1 MTNSADSLSPLVQQA
16 MAASQAGDTTHALGL
31 LQQAAAEEPGSGIPH
46 FLMGSEYASIGQ
58 FEQAELAF
66 SNAVLL
72 SPQLPVARYQLGLLQ
87 YSSGRAPAALVTW
100 QPLLSL
106 GETSPMPHWVR
117 GFAALAQ
124 DQFDTAKGHF
134 ETGVRLNT
142 ENPPM
147 SSDILKII
155 AQIEAVQRSNAEQ
168 AEGTSNPP
176 QTEEAEAS
184 AHFLLSSYGRQ
195 GTVH

>member
-1 MTNSADSLSPLVQQA
+1 MNNTADSLPPLVQQA
-16 MAASQAGDTTHALGL
+16 ISASQTGDSERALVLLQEAASEQ
-31 LQQAAAEEPGSGIPH
+31 PSSGIPY

-72 SPQLPVARYQLGLLQ
+72 SPNMPLARYQLGLLQ

-100 QPLLSL
+100 QPLLEL

-124 DQFDTAKGHF
+124 DQFDVAKAHF
-134 ETGVRLNT
+134 VTGVHLNT
-142 ENPPM
+142 QNPPM
-147 SSDILKII
+147 SADIQKII
-155 AQIEAVQRSNAEQ
+155 AQIESVQQANAAQ
-168 AEGTSNPP
+168 ADNPTQQP
-176 QTEEAEAS
+176 AADENEAS
-184 AHFLLSSYGRQ
+184 SHFLLSNYGRQ
-195 GTVH
+195 GPVH